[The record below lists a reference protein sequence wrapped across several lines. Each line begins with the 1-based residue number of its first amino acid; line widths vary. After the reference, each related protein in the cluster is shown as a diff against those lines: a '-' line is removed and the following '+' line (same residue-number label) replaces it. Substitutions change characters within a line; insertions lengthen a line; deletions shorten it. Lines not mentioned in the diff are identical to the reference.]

1 VLKQTTLK
9 DAIGAGSVKIMGS
22 EGNLEEILSYL
33 ESLVLAPDR
42 HPLAK
47 GGAFDAASTRSQ

>member
-22 EGNLEEILSYL
+22 EGNLEEMMSYL
-33 ESLVLAPDR
+33 ESLEFWLPIVTP
-42 HPLAK
+42 
-47 GGAFDAASTRSQ
+47 